1 MNDSGSISNSKPPR
15 SRARWVRLWYTIAL
29 SVLAG
34 FLVGWGQPVLPLMV
48 ARALVLGLAA
58 LGAFE
63 LVGTRPRRLPRR
75 VARWALQVIAVGLV
89 IPPAG
94 AILFALTN
102 PPGAPAFYRVR
113 EPMRAYAALMT
124 FGMFVA
130 PWAALASLVREKEAF
145 AREQALEFELIRSEL
160 ERRATDARLKLL
172 QSQVSP
178 HFLFNT
184 LANVQALVDSG
195 STRASQV
202 LRSLTVYLR
211 AAVPRLDD
219 PTSSMEREVSLARA
233 YLELMEMRMPDR
245 LTFSL
250 DCDPAANKLRC
261 PPMTLLTL
269 VENAVRHGLDPSEEG
284 GSVRIEVRRAGARCH
299 VGVADTGVGL
309 AAGSD
314 SRGTGLATLRERLQL
329 AFGGDAT
336 VTLRAGGPRGTL
348 AELDFPAEEATS

>member
-1 MNDSGSISNSKPPR
+1 MKASESSSNPKPLR
-15 SRARWVRLWYTIAL
+15 ARARWVRLWYTIAL
-29 SVLAG
+29 SMIAG
-34 FLVGWGQPVLPLMV
+34 FLVGPGEPVLPLMV
-48 ARALVLGLAA
+48 ARALVIGLTA
-58 LGAFE
+58 LGVFE
-63 LVGTRPRRLPRR
+63 LVGSRPGRLPRR
-75 VARWALQVIAVGLV
+75 VARWALQVFAVGLV

-94 AILFALTN
+94 AIVFALTN

-113 EPMRAYAALMT
+113 EPMRAYAGLMT

-195 STRASQV
+195 SPRASHV
-202 LRSLTVYLR
+202 LRSLTAYLR

-219 PTSSMEREVSLARA
+219 PASSVEREVALARA

-250 DCDPAANKLRC
+250 DCDLSANGLRC

-284 GSVRIEVRRAGARCH
+284 GSVRIEVRRAGARCC
-299 VGVADTGVGL
+299 VRVADTGVGL
-309 AAGSD
+309 AAGGD

-329 AFGGDAT
+329 MFGGDASVT
-336 VTLRAGGPRGTL
+336 VSAGQPRGTV
-348 AELDFPAEEATS
+348 AEVDFPAEAVPA

>member
-1 MNDSGSISNSKPPR
+1 MNASLSIPNPHPSGA
-15 SRARWVRLWYTIAL
+15 RARWVRLWYTIT
-29 SVLAG
+29 LAVIAG
-34 FLVGWGQPVLPLMV
+34 LLVGWGAPVLPLMV
-48 ARALVLGLAA
+48 ARALVIGLTA
-58 LGAFE
+58 LGAYE
-63 LVGTRPRRLPRR
+63 LLGNRPRRLPRR
-75 VARWALQVIAVGLV
+75 VARWALQVFAVGLV

-94 AILFALTN
+94 AIMFALTN
-102 PPGAPAFYRVR
+102 PAGAPAFYRAR

-130 PWAALASLVREKEAF
+130 PWAALASLVRERDAF

-195 STRASQV
+195 SPRAAQV
-202 LRSLTVYLR
+202 LRSLTTYLR

-219 PTSSMEREVSLARA
+219 PTSSVDREATLARA

-250 DCDPAANKLRC
+250 DCDPEANELRC

-284 GSVRIEVRRAGARCH
+284 GSVRIEVRRVGARCH
-299 VGVADTGVGL
+299 MRVVDTGVGL
-309 AAGSD
+309 VAGGD
-314 SRGTGLATLRERLQL
+314 SRGTGLATLRERLL
-329 AFGGDAT
+329 LTFGGDAT
-336 VTLRAGGPRGTL
+336 VTVRAGEPRGTV